1 MTTIDLST
9 VTIPAADEYDEAAP
23 QKNLENLAYVLLQV
37 LTIAKTADVKFGG
50 TGDLMETIE
59 SFSGSVLLAAGS
71 PEY

>member
-37 LTIAKTADVKFGG
+37 LTIAKTAGIKLSG
-50 TGDLMETIE
+50 TGDLMLTIE
-59 SFSGSVLLAAGS
+59 SFSASVLAAADYES
-71 PEY
+71 